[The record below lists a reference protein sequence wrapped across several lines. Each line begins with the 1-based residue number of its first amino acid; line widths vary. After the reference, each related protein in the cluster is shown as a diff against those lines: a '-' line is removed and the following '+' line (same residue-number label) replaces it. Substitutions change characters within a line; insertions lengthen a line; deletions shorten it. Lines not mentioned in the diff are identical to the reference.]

1 MRAWSSTDM
10 TYHHEMTPN
19 GRAYRRH
26 DGTLWTIELEVGCA
40 VWLKSDSGQVITARA
55 DQLNGAEWERIA

>member
-1 MRAWSSTDM
+1 M
-10 TYHHEMTPN
+10 TYHHELITT
-19 GRAYRRH
+19 GRIYRRLRDRAH
-26 DGTLWTIELEVGCA
+26 WTVELEIGGA